1 MLKAKV
7 TFEITAPQDCSEK
20 QFVEW
25 LKMELGAIPTDIKS
39 PLFIHDLR
47 CKTQKLKIEIKE

>member
-7 TFEITAPQDCSEK
+7 TFEIESPQDCSEK
-20 QFVEW
+20 QFEEW
-25 LKMELGAIPTDIKS
+25 LKMELGAIPTDVRH

-47 CKTQKLKIEIKE
+47 CKATKLKIEIKR